1 MGAVAP
7 AGRGLSIH
15 DTRDY
20 TIGGM
25 NVSGRLIINAVWDDE
40 VRVWVATSDEVPG
53 LATEADDMDALVE
66 KLKKMIPELLEA
78 NGVAH
83 GEDVP
88 FEILG
93 KRVAVA
99 HREAA

>member
-1 MGAVAP
+1 MK
-7 AGRGLSIH
+7 
-15 DTRDY
+15 T
-20 TIGGM
+20 
-25 NVSGRLIINAVWDDE
+25 SGNLIVNAIWDDE
-40 VRVWVATSDEVPG
+40 ARVWVATSDDVPG

-66 KLKKMIPELLEA
+66 KLKLMIPELLDA

-83 GEDVP
+83 APDVP

-93 KRVAVA
+93 QRYAVA

>member
-1 MGAVAP
+1 VGWFGNARH
-7 AGRGLSIH
+7 RGYN
-15 DTRDY
+15 TA
-20 TIGGM
+20 GM
-25 NVSGRLIINAVWDDE
+25 NASGRLIINAVWDDE
-40 VRVWVATSDEVPG
+40 ARVWAATSDDVPG
-53 LATEADDMDALVE
+53 LATEADDMEVLVE
-66 KLKKMIPELLEA
+66 KLKKMIPELLDA

-93 KRVAVA
+93 QRFAVA

>member
-1 MGAVAP
+1 M
-7 AGRGLSIH
+7 SIH
-15 DTRDY
+15 DTRGY
-20 TIGGM
+20 TTGGM
-25 NVSGRLIINAVWDDE
+25 NASGRLIINAVWDDE

-53 LATEADDMDALVE
+53 LATEADDMEALVE
-66 KLKKMIPELLEA
+66 KLKKMIPELLDA

-93 KRVAVA
+93 KRFAVA
-99 HREAA
+99 HPEAA